1 MTFDFSCVNFL
12 GMGGTFLILHTFQE
26 QGETLKIKAHFM
38 IMVHF
43 FRDQGDFYSNLNLK
57 IAADFFILGQAFFHD
72 VGALFNFLTQVLFT
86 QYQGDTFLIRKSKK
100 KNHPLSPIS
109 PLP

>member
-1 MTFDFSCVNFL
+1 MILVHFSRLRSRFLNSTVELFKIMTFDFSCVNFL

-43 FRDQGDFYSNLNLK
+43 FRDQGDF
-57 IAADFFILGQAFFHD
+57 
-72 VGALFNFLTQVLFT
+72 
-86 QYQGDTFLIRKSKK
+86 
-100 KNHPLSPIS
+100 
-109 PLP
+109 